1 VQLMINTKWRA
12 AAGGPDMASKLAI
25 KDERVPTE
33 DQRVM
38 EADVLSTGSS
48 DYWEELCTW
57 LRKELKGISTSV
69 ERREGKCSRL
79 ESHFHPL
86 EDFAT
91 RITPNGVRTLAITV
105 RTNGHTRTFEVAGPD
120 SVTAKR
126 NAAGRLTSVEIRNAE
141 GALVLHFCGPV
152 PVSRP
157 FTANSW
163 GE

>member
-1 VQLMINTKWRA
+1 MTSK
-12 AAGGPDMASKLAI
+12 MAI
-25 KDERVPTE
+25 QDERVPTE

-38 EADVLSTGSS
+38 KADVLPPGTP
-48 DYWEELCTW
+48 DYWEELCAW
-57 LRKELKGISTSV
+57 LRKELKGVSASI
-69 ERREGKCSRL
+69 ERREGKCSKL

-91 RITPNGVRTLAITV
+91 RITPNGVRTIAITV

-126 NAAGRLTSVEIRNAE
+126 NAAGRFTAVEIRNSE

-152 PVSRP
+152 PASPP

>member
-1 VQLMINTKWRA
+1 MTNK
-12 AAGGPDMASKLAI
+12 MAI
-25 KDERVPTE
+25 PDERVLTD
-33 DQRVM
+33 DQQVI
-38 EADVLSTGSS
+38 EADVLSTASPA
-48 DYWEELCTW
+48 YWEELCAW
-57 LRKELKGISTSV
+57 LKKELKGVSASV

-91 RITPNGVRTLAITV
+91 RVTQNGVRTLAITV

-126 NAAGRLTSVEIRNAE
+126 NAAGRLTAVEIRNPE
-141 GALVLHFCGPV
+141 GALVLHFCGPL
-152 PVSRP
+152 PAPSS